1 MLTTARQRA
10 AVVAAIDLRSIN
22 LRIIWPSPWEKV
34 GRVFIVWASKILSY
48 QGFLSRI
55 GEPAKVWPPTIGD
68 MKKGGDKPPIS
79 R

>member
-1 MLTTARQRA
+1 M
-10 AVVAAIDLRSIN
+10 
-22 LRIIWPSPWEKV
+22 
-34 GRVFIVWASKILSY
+34 GRVLVIWASKILSY

-55 GEPAKVWPPTIGD
+55 GEPAKARRATIGD